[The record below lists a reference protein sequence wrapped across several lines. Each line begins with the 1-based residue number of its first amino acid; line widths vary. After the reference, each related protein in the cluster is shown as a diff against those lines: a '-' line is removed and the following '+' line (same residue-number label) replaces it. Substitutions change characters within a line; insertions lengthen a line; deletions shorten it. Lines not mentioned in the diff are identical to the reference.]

1 MDGFWRSV
9 GVVLTGA
16 AAAQAIPLVGAVVIA
31 RLYAPGEYGTFAT
44 WLGMVSLGAVVV
56 TGRFEVALA
65 LEHDGEPRREAVV
78 ATLAVVLLGCA
89 ALLLLLGVASLL
101 PWLLPHPALWL
112 IGIPAV
118 ALTAVAQTWQA
129 WASAEG
135 RYRDL
140 SIMRIAQATAV
151 TGGAIA
157 AGLSRPS
164 ALSLSLGQAIGV
176 GCGLAIAAWRLPLS
190 LSPVPSGGWRA
201 AMLDFWSRR
210 RRFPMLSLPA
220 DSVNNAAAQL
230 PLVIVAS
237 RFGAEV
243 AGWLAMAMRM
253 LGAPISL
260 LGAAVLEVFR
270 RHAAKSWRERGEC
283 RDDYLRTLRVLGV
296 GSVAVV
302 LVVAPFSEFLF
313 AAVFGERWRMAG
325 TIARW
330 MLPMFAMRFV
340 ASPLS
345 YMFYV
350 AEKQHVDLAWQVSL
364 LAMTVATLLLPEGY
378 TGALV
383 GYSAGYAFLYAVY
396 LVLSYRFSRGANP

>member
-1 MDGFWRSV
+1 V

-16 AAAQAIPLVGAVVIA
+16 AAAQAIPLVGAVAIA
-31 RLYAPGEYGTFAT
+31 RIYAPGEYGVFAT
-44 WLGMVSLGAVVV
+44 WLGVVSLAGVVV

-65 LEHDGEPRREAVV
+65 LEPDGEPRREAVA
-78 ATLAVVLLGCA
+78 ATLATVALGCA
-89 ALLLLLGVASLL
+89 TLLLLVGLAALG
-101 PWLLPHPALWL
+101 PWRLPHPTLWVA
-112 IGIPAV
+112 GVPAV
-118 ALTAVAQTWQA
+118 AVTAVAQTWQA

-140 SIMRIAQATAV
+140 SIMRIAQAALV

-164 ALSLSLGQAIGV
+164 ALSLAIAQTAGV
-176 GCGLAIAAWRLPLS
+176 GCGLAVSAWRLPLS
-190 LSPVPSGGWRA
+190 PGSRPAGGWRA
-201 AMLDFWSRR
+201 AVAAFWSRR
-210 RRFPMLSLPA
+210 RRFPMLSVPA

-230 PLVIVAS
+230 PLLVVTS

-243 AGWLAMAMRM
+243 AGWLALAMRM

-270 RHAAKSWRERGEC
+270 RHAAQGWRERGEC
-283 RDDYLRTLRVLGV
+283 REEYLRTLKVLGA

-302 LVVAPFSEFLF
+302 LVFAPFSELLF

-350 AEKQHVDLAWQVSL
+350 AEKQHVDLVWQVSL
-364 LAMTVATLLLPEGY
+364 LAMTAATLMLPGGYAAALLS
-378 TGALV
+378 
-383 GYSAGYAFLYAVY
+383 YSAGYGLLYVVY
-396 LVLSYRFSRGANP
+396 LVLSYRFSRGVNA